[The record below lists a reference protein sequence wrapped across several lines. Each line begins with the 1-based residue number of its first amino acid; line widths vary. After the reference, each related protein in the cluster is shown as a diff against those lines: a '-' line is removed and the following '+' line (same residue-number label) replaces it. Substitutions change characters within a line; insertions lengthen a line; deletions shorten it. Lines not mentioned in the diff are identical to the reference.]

1 MVNAVALCCRKPE
14 EERHRLCF
22 EVFDRDCDGLLNHE
36 EFSRAVEQLLR
47 IREENSPPQAVG
59 PSGGQEEEV
68 RGREEETVKA
78 ATQVTSPEAIVEE
91 ALSQYGK
98 SRVRLMTM
106 LHD

>member
-1 MVNAVALCCRKPE
+1 MRIHIHVHAHTCTHTHAV
-14 EERHRLCF
+14 CF

-68 RGREEETVKA
+68 RGREEETMKA
-78 ATQVTSPEAIVEE
+78 ATQVRGSSVV
-91 ALSQYGK
+91 G
-98 SRVRLMTM
+98 
-106 LHD
+106 